1 MTDCQKRNS
10 RDVDPICMIS
20 VADCGS
26 ELLQV
31 NNASQ
36 DATVLELDAKQTWL
50 LARLLYIMQEF
61 QNGADANKEF
71 RYLLRD
77 LAQNAWPTM
86 SCDHVMGVDYQDM
99 ARGSLANVYGPEK
112 SLRPEDIGLLK
123 SVSYLPLFHEVAR
136 HGFAKT
142 NGEARRLVRGGG
154 IWVNGKRANDE
165 NMPVK
170 VGDVVGMCLGTPNRR
185 EFTVCAPDQDEIR
198 EG

>member
-1 MTDCQKRNS
+1 MTDYQKRNS

-86 SCDHVMGVDYQDM
+86 SCDHVMGVDYQDK
-99 ARGSLANVYGPEK
+99 ARGCLATVYGPEK
-112 SLRPEDIGLLK
+112 PLQPEDLSPLK
-123 SVSYLPLFHEVAR
+123 SVSYPVLFQEVAT

-154 IWVNGKRANDE
+154 IWVNGEKATDE
-165 NMPVK
+165 NMLLMS
-170 VGDVVGMCLGTPNRR
+170 GDVVSMCRGTPNQRD
-185 EFTVCAPDQDEIR
+185 FTVGSSAQQETRHD
-198 EG
+198 

>member
-1 MTDCQKRNS
+1 MTDCHNVLGAELNRILEEAKALLHNVGSEGMSDSQKRNS

-26 ELLQV
+26 SLLQV

-36 DATVLELDAKQTWL
+36 DAPVLDLDAKQTWL

-86 SCDHVMGVDYQDM
+86 SCDHVMGMDYQDR
-99 ARGSLANVYGPEK
+99 ARGCLATVYGLEK
-112 SLRPEDIGLLK
+112 PLRPEDIGTLN
-123 SVSYLPLFHEVAR
+123 R
-136 HGFAKT
+136 H
-142 NGEARRLVRGGG
+142 
-154 IWVNGKRANDE
+154 
-165 NMPVK
+165 
-170 VGDVVGMCLGTPNRR
+170 
-185 EFTVCAPDQDEIR
+185 EFTVGVPAQDETQA
-198 EG
+198 G